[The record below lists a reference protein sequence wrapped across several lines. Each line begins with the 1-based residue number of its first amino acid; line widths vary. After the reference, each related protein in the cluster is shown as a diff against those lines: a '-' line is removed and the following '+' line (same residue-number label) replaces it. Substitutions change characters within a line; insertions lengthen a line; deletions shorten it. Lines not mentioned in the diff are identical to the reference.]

1 MAERQILLQ
10 YLLQTYEADKSPA
23 FKLYSSFAKKS
34 GITSPSQDIYDDEMS
49 IIKAMRDKEA
59 KKSYIRGEISRPRTP
74 SPPRPRTPSPPRPRT
89 PSPVRGSPQLAGGTP
104 TKKKAALIAAAISVY
119 ESGAAMSFAK
129 VKSLS
134 AVPITDADY
143 KAMMEALKSLKT
155 KEKKIAALK
164 EMAAK
169 LGVAVQPPSPRARP
183 PSPHPPSPRPL
194 SPAPAVEPAFGQK
207 TILQNESD
215 VPEAVWRW
223 ATAREIS
230 LHAGMTKESYC
241 DAVFAALAKEQAL
254 VAQKHAEYEAK
265 ISALAGQLASTQTA
279 LQEAL
284 DSLARAQEAAKS
296 TGASAEVVANLQV
309 TAQSLTEAVEEVET
323 SKADAEAAVKDI
335 EAAAE
340 ATAAVCN
347 TMNSWAGSRALS
359 ETAADDLA
367 CPVGT
372 ACDIDRKSCVAA
384 GSATVINTPVID
396 EVRTVPVIKSCF
408 TENEHKGLNDLA
420 SDLDCGTDLVCDVNK
435 HQCVPEIGLRREDID
450 EVIIGGRTI
459 KVTGENRSS
468 VVDAIKREIAAISAA
483 ERPLVFQPIK
493 PGQKPINLREL
504 SEKFKSLSVRPAPSV
519 TEEEA
524 RKAHEALKKNI
535 GAYMRK

>member
-1 MAERQILLQ
+1 
-10 YLLQTYEADKSPA
+10 
-23 FKLYSSFAKKS
+23 
-34 GITSPSQDIYDDEMS
+34 
-49 IIKAMRDKEA
+49 
-59 KKSYIRGEISRPRTP
+59 
-74 SPPRPRTPSPPRPRT
+74 
-89 PSPVRGSPQLAGGTP
+89 
-104 TKKKAALIAAAISVY
+104 
-119 ESGAAMSFAK
+119 MSFAK

-134 AVPITDADY
+134 AVPITEADY
-143 KAMMEALKSLKT
+143 KAMMDALKSLKT
-155 KEKKIAALK
+155 KEKKIAVLK

-169 LGVAVQPPSPRARP
+169 LGVAVHPPSPRARP
-183 PSPHPPSPRPL
+183 PSPRPPSPRPP
-194 SPAPAVEPAFGQK
+194 SPARAPSPARIVDEK

-230 LHAGMTKESYC
+230 LQAGMTKESYC
-241 DAVFAALAKEQAL
+241 DAVFAALSKEQAL

-265 ISALAGQLASTQTA
+265 ISALAGQLASSQAA
-279 LQEAL
+279 LGEAL

-372 ACDIDRKSCVAA
+372 ACDVDRKSCVAA
-384 GSATVINTPVID
+384 GSATVINTPIID

-420 SDLDCGTDLVCDVNK
+420 DDLDCGTDLVCDVSK
-435 HQCVPEIGLRREDID
+435 RQCVPEIGLRREDID

-493 PGQKPINLREL
+493 PGQKPIDLREL
-504 SEKFKSLSVRPAPSV
+504 SQKFKSLGVRPAPSV